1 MFYAILLVSSTLV
14 QAVPNTT
21 TISFLLMVAS
31 GSSPDFSTLVPAVDQ
46 TLEEINMEFSFAMNY
61 KTNHNKVS
69 LIKVQDSRKYN
80 PTNSAMQQELSSSS
94 TMKWWLALPNQWQ

>member
-14 QAVPNTT
+14 HAVPNTT

-46 TLEEINMEFSFAMNY
+46 TLEEINMEFSFQMNY
-61 KTNHNKVS
+61 KANHNKVS
-69 LIKVQDSRKYN
+69 LIKVYSRKYN

-94 TMKWWLALPNQWQ
+94 TMRWWLALPQQWQ

>member
-21 TISFLLMVAS
+21 AISFLLMVAS

-46 TLEEINMEFSFAMNY
+46 ILEEINMEFSFQMNY
-61 KTNHNKVS
+61 KANHNKVS
-69 LIKVQDSRKYN
+69 LINVYSRKYN

-94 TMKWWLALPNQWQ
+94 TMRWWLALPHQWQ